1 MGSFRSSRSVI
12 TRSVKISQPLPRWEL
27 AWWVQAAEK
36 NIDEKLAEM
45 NLLFQQQRQ
54 EEITGELIDIIAGYQ
69 AM

>member
-1 MGSFRSSRSVI
+1 M
-12 TRSVKISQPLPRWEL
+12 TNM
-27 AWWVQAAEK
+27 QAAEK

-54 EEITGELIDIIAGYQ
+54 EEITGELIDIVAGYQ